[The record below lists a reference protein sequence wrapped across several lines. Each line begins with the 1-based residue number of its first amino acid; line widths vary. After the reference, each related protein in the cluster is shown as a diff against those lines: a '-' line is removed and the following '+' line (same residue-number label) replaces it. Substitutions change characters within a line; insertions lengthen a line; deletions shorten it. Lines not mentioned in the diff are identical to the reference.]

1 MSDQFNMT
9 GDFRG
14 AIINIRSTLSDVQQ
28 HVNALYTEDVGVRD
42 ELAHLIAQLSSELE
56 KVPETRQEEAEAVA
70 QTARTLIENAQAEKP
85 NKTLIE
91 ISGESLKQAAQNIAD
106 VLPAVVT
113 IAAQIV
119 AAVMKLAR

>member
-119 AAVMKLAR
+119 AAVMKLAG

>member
-56 KVPETRQEEAEAVA
+56 KVPETRQQEAEAVA

-119 AAVMKLAR
+119 AAVMKLAG

>member
-56 KVPETRQEEAEAVA
+56 KVPETRQQEAEAVA

>member
-119 AAVMKLAR
+119 AAVMRLAG

>member
-56 KVPETRQEEAEAVA
+56 KVPETRQQEAEAVA

-119 AAVMKLAR
+119 AAVMRLAG